1 VRSDLVVVF
10 AAPLLGLLWAYLD
23 GSGLAGFAGATVLA
37 AGVLFW
43 LTQLLGSDPLPP
55 PRRRD

>member
-1 VRSDLVVVF
+1 V
-10 AAPLLGLLWAYLD
+10 LWAYLD
-23 GSGLAGFAGATVLA
+23 GSGPAGFAGATVLA

-55 PRRRD
+55 SRRRG